1 MPRLTE
7 AVIREK
13 IKLATL
19 MDDPFMIDF
28 FRDNIPCVQFVLR
41 VIMSKDDL
49 IVKSVNVQHVMRA
62 AEGSRYV
69 RLDVYA
75 VDAENRHYDIE
86 VQVAPEG
93 ASPNRARYNSAMM
106 DVNILKT
113 GENYSLL
120 KERESVVI
128 FITEKDVLGEGEPI
142 YMIDRVIKKS
152 GKPFND
158 GSHIVYVNASYQ
170 DISTELGRLMHDF
183 HCVKP
188 EDMFDSVF
196 AKKAGEMKGVE
207 KMGVLDDWERE
218 AEARGEAKGK
228 AEGLAEGRIEG
239 RTEGRIEG
247 KANGIAEASESIAR
261 RLINAGSLA
270 LEEIADVCGL
280 TMQHVERL
288 ARART

>member
-142 YMIDRVIKKS
+142 YIIDRIIMKS

-188 EDMFDSVF
+188 KDMLNPVL
-196 AKKAGEMKGVE
+196 AKKAGELKGDDE
-207 KMGVLDDWERE
+207 MGVWAEIE
-218 AEARGEAKGK
+218 AEAI
-228 AEGLAEGRIEG
+228 AEGRKEGLQKGLQEGLRKGIIEASEKIARNLVKAGTVALDEIAKACGLSLQRVKELAEG
-239 RTEGRIEG
+239 
-247 KANGIAEASESIAR
+247 K
-261 RLINAGSLA
+261 
-270 LEEIADVCGL
+270 
-280 TMQHVERL
+280 
-288 ARART
+288 